1 MSNTRN
7 KIVNENFGAWLNQ
20 ASQWVSG
27 VGKGALAGTVLAKKD
42 DPDYNRDVQDQLYR
56 AEILQSAI
64 LDAGN
69 TIDSVLRSL
78 EGTSLQKRA
87 KESAGDMISFLRQSI
102 TTIQGILAEG
112 GEEDMTN
119 KSSYEKNK
127 ALVAGRKK
135 QLAGYPL
142 K

>member
-69 TIDSVLRSL
+69 TQPMQEAFREFRGHDPDPDALFRRFDLLPI
-78 EGTSLQKRA
+78 A
-87 KESAGDMISFLRQSI
+87 KSQH
-102 TTIQGILAEG
+102 
-112 GEEDMTN
+112 
-119 KSSYEKNK
+119 
-127 ALVAGRKK
+127 
-135 QLAGYPL
+135 
-142 K
+142 